1 MNAEERIARFEK
13 RDKVQNERPVA
24 SVHAARGCWLHRV
37 AEYLTATAVLSLPV
51 SPGGLQERRSAQA
64 GGFLALAAVSA
75 RSGHLPHGG

>member
-37 AEYLTATAVLSLPV
+37 ANI
-51 SPGGLQERRSAQA
+51 
-64 GGFLALAAVSA
+64 
-75 RSGHLPHGG
+75 